1 MFSWMGDYHENTIDL
16 DDMRGSGFLPATVL
30 AYEDLKTIVLPIV
43 DCKTDK
49 KTGGCTAETKG
60 EICSR
65 DRKTCTATNTGCSC
79 R

>member
-1 MFSWMGDYHENTIDL
+1 MKIREIWTICAAL
-16 DDMRGSGFLPATVL
+16 VFLPATVL

-43 DCKTDK
+43 DYKTDK